1 MSEPDS
7 KKTSADAE
15 TTERRSRE
23 QVLREIRLALAIDG
37 LGLDERRRL
46 VRGVDPYDSGHGGK
60 RQDIWSARRRG

>member
-7 KKTSADAE
+7 KETSAQADAA
-15 TTERRSRE
+15 ERRSRE

-37 LGLDERRRL
+37 LGLDERRRQ
-46 VRGVDPYDSGHGGK
+46 VRGVDPYNSGHSGK